1 MKIREKIKRAASVI
15 ITGAIGLSMLQSLP
29 AAAEESVYP
38 YALFADNGVSIKSG
52 SICVN
57 GDICVNGEL
66 DVYCEYPNYNGK
78 IESHVNDAEMV
89 YAHERILQTYFPEG
103 SDYIEQNVSGYEDNI
118 NISNSTFSM
127 GYVDFSGSVNLN
139 KSIGAYRDIDIDG
152 NNINSGNVAVY
163 SKYGDIDLNSSNSIS
178 INGLLYAPEG
188 DINITTGNFQLNG
201 IIIADNINIEAGNVN
216 INYSRSA
223 AEIIGTSST
232 AVADDEFYQE
242 DLEDLGEIYFK
253 PVGKSRIESYN
264 GVDFVANQLLLTA
277 NEGVSK
283 NEVEDYISSID
294 GKIVGYIEL
303 ADEYQ
308 IEINHDV
315 STEEL
320 LKIIETIKD
329 IDMFSFSSLNTYF
342 ELNTSSAYYPN
353 DVWNGEE
360 DLWNENNPSGSN
372 WGVEAIKC
380 PSAWQFKD
388 EMKKVKIGVFDTGF
402 YNHPDLDFKRIWNNN
417 VETDLDHGT
426 HVSGTIAAKFDN
438 GSGISGVSPNT
449 ELYAYNRIGKGA
461 KQYGEIL
468 NDKLRSGSFITAIE
482 YKYAFAHF
490 IGNNVKVI
498 NVSLHTG
505 EIEAYIASTDP
516 NFNNLDYINKYP
528 KSDAA
533 KAYNYYKTNSE
544 LMGLF
549 FSKLLNKG
557 YDFNIVVAAANNN
570 NTLFVKNNNPTE
582 NEYGWQ
588 IVNGQESES
597 PNNIN
602 SMYANFL
609 SNIQISDVENRI
621 ITVGAVKP
629 SEDGYEMAEFSNVGS
644 RIDVVAPGVDI
655 YSTVYSKN
663 NTTNG
668 NEFDEYTGTSMA
680 APHVTGTAG
689 LIYSI
694 NPNLTGEQVK
704 NIIKTTSVP
713 INNESSDGHIY
724 GLVNAYSAVLQAKSM
739 QGGSHV
745 TEKEDGIVIG
755 NIFDASDNKEVTNVE
770 ITATYIDSNGNY
782 IDNKSF
788 TMYTHNTN
796 QFEFVLPAGI
806 YRFSY
811 NKEGYIGLDDIQEVK
826 EKETVYLEPHLI
838 ISEDYKGMNVTLTG
852 SIKNAL
858 NGRNV
863 TQGKIH
869 FRESWNKTNGEII
882 KSCDISSSGTYSVE
896 LQTGYYTAQIVSNG
910 YITSYVNIAVNPI
923 SSTGMNYVLTPKLSE
938 NEYRI
943 VLQWGAVPSDL
954 DSHIM
959 YYDEAGYSAH
969 VYYGSKNAVTSGG
982 TQISLDLDDTSSYGP
997 ETITVTGMSDND
1009 SFTYSVHDYT
1019 NSRNSNSKMLSL
1031 SGASVKVYGSNG
1043 LIVSFNVPYNE
1054 IGTEWTVFQMEN
1066 GIISPINIIR

>member
-1 MKIREKIKRAASVI
+1 
-15 ITGAIGLSMLQSLP
+15 
-29 AAAEESVYP
+29 
-38 YALFADNGVSIKSG
+38 
-52 SICVN
+52 
-57 GDICVNGEL
+57 
-66 DVYCEYPNYNGK
+66 
-78 IESHVNDAEMV
+78 
-89 YAHERILQTYFPEG
+89 
-103 SDYIEQNVSGYEDNI
+103 
-118 NISNSTFSM
+118 
-127 GYVDFSGSVNLN
+127 
-139 KSIGAYRDIDIDG
+139 
-152 NNINSGNVAVY
+152 
-163 SKYGDIDLNSSNSIS
+163 
-178 INGLLYAPEG
+178 
-188 DINITTGNFQLNG
+188 
-201 IIIADNINIEAGNVN
+201 
-216 INYSRSA
+216 
-223 AEIIGTSST
+223 
-232 AVADDEFYQE
+232 
-242 DLEDLGEIYFK
+242 
-253 PVGKSRIESYN
+253 
-264 GVDFVANQLLLTA
+264 
-277 NEGVSK
+277 
-283 NEVEDYISSID
+283 
-294 GKIVGYIEL
+294 
-303 ADEYQ
+303 
-308 IEINHDV
+308 
-315 STEEL
+315 
-320 LKIIETIKD
+320 
-329 IDMFSFSSLNTYF
+329 
-342 ELNTSSAYYPN
+342 
-353 DVWNGEE
+353 
-360 DLWNENNPSGSN
+360 
-372 WGVEAIKC
+372 
-380 PSAWQFKD
+380 
-388 EMKKVKIGVFDTGF
+388 
-402 YNHPDLDFKRIWNNN
+402 
-417 VETDLDHGT
+417 
-426 HVSGTIAAKFDN
+426 
-438 GSGISGVSPNT
+438 
-449 ELYAYNRIGKGA
+449 
-461 KQYGEIL
+461 
-468 NDKLRSGSFITAIE
+468 
-482 YKYAFAHF
+482 
-490 IGNNVKVI
+490 
-498 NVSLHTG
+498 
-505 EIEAYIASTDP
+505 
-516 NFNNLDYINKYP
+516 
-528 KSDAA
+528 
-533 KAYNYYKTNSE
+533 
-544 LMGLF
+544 
-549 FSKLLNKG
+549 
-557 YDFNIVVAAANNN
+557 
-570 NTLFVKNNNPTE
+570 
-582 NEYGWQ
+582 
-588 IVNGQESES
+588 
-597 PNNIN
+597 
-602 SMYANFL
+602 
-609 SNIQISDVENRI
+609 
-621 ITVGAVKP
+621 
-629 SEDGYEMAEFSNVGS
+629 
-644 RIDVVAPGVDI
+644 
-655 YSTVYSKN
+655 
-663 NTTNG
+663 
-668 NEFDEYTGTSMA
+668 MA

>member
-15 ITGAIGLSMLQSLP
+15 ITGAIGLSMLPSLP

-38 YALFADNGVSIKSG
+38 YALFADNGASIKSG
-52 SICVN
+52 SLCVN
-57 GDICVNGEL
+57 GDLCVNGEF
-66 DVYCEYPNYNGK
+66 DVYCEYPNYNGR
-78 IESHVNDAEMV
+78 IESQVNGAEMV
-89 YAHERILQTYFPEG
+89 YAHERILQAYFPEG
-103 SDYIEQNVSGYEDNI
+103 SDYTEQNVLGYKDNI
-118 NISNSTFSM
+118 NIGNATFSN
-127 GYVDFSGSVNLN
+127 GYIDYSGSVNLN
-139 KSIGAYRDIDIDG
+139 KSIGAYRDINIDG

-163 SKYGDIDLNSSNSIS
+163 SKYGDIDLNSANTIS

-188 DINITTGNFQLNG
+188 DINITAGNLQLNG

-216 INYSRSA
+216 INYNRSA
-223 AEIIGTSST
+223 AEVIGTSST
-232 AVADDEFYQE
+232 AVTDNEFCQE
-242 DLEDLGEIYFK
+242 GLEDLGEIYFK

-283 NEVEDYISSID
+283 NEAEDFISSID

-308 IEINHDV
+308 VEINHDV
-315 STEEL
+315 SAEEL
-320 LKIIETIKD
+320 LKIIETIKAD
-329 IDMFSFSSLNTYF
+329 DKFSYSSLNTYF

-360 DLWNENNPSGSN
+360 DLWNENKPSGSN

-388 EMKKVKIGVFDTGF
+388 EMKKVKIGVFDVGF
-402 YNHPDLDFKRIWNNN
+402 YNHSDLDFKHIWNNN
-417 VETDLDHGT
+417 AEEDLDHGT

-438 GSGISGVSPNT
+438 GSGISGISPNT
-449 ELYAYNRIGKGA
+449 ELYAFNNIGTGA
-461 KQYGEIL
+461 KQYGEIMD
-468 NDKLRSGSFITAIE
+468 DKLRSGYYVTAIE
-482 YKYAFAHF
+482 YKYGFAHF

-498 NVSLHTG
+498 NVSMNTG
-505 EIEAYIASTDP
+505 GIEAYVASTDP
-516 NFNNLDYINKYP
+516 NFNDLDYINNNP

-533 KAYNYYKTNSE
+533 RAYNYYKTNSE

-549 FSKLLNKG
+549 FSRLLNKG
-557 YDFNIVVAAANNN
+557 YDFNIVVSAGNYNH
-570 NTLFVKNNNPTE
+570 TLFVKKNNPNE

-588 IVNGQESES
+588 IIDKQYSKS

-602 SMYANFL
+602 SMYSNFL
-609 SNIQISDVENRI
+609 SNIDISDVKNRI
-621 ITVGAVKP
+621 ITVGAIEL
-629 SEDGYEMAEFSNVGS
+629 SDNGYIVADFSNVGS
-644 RIDVVAPGVDI
+644 RVDVVAPGVDI
-655 YSTVYSKN
+655 YSTVSSN
-663 NTTNG
+663 NNITNG
-668 NEFDEYTGTSMA
+668 NEFDELNGTSMA
-680 APHVTGTAG
+680 APHVTGVAG

-694 NPNLTGEQVK
+694 NPDLTGEQVK

-713 INNESSDGHIY
+713 INKESSDGHIY

-755 NIFDASDNKEVTNVE
+755 NIFDASDSKEVTDVE

-782 IDNKSF
+782 IDNKSY

-838 ISEDYKGMNVTLTG
+838 ISEEYIGMNVTLTG

-858 NGRNV
+858 NGQNV
-863 TQGKIH
+863 TQGKIY
-869 FRESWNKTNGEII
+869 FRESWNKTNGNII
-882 KSCDISSSGTYSVE
+882 KSCDISGSGTYSVE

-923 SSTGMNYVLTPKLSE
+923 SSAGMNYVLTPKLSD

-943 VLQWGAVPSDL
+943 VMQWGADPRDL

-959 YYDEAGYSAH
+959 YYDEKGYGAH
-969 VYYGSKNAVTSGG
+969 VFYGSKNAVTSGG
-982 TQISLDLDDTSSYGP
+982 TRISLDLDDTSSYGP
-997 ETITVTGMSDND
+997 ETITVTGMSEND
-1009 SFTYSVHDYT
+1009 TFTYSVHDYT
-1019 NSRNSNSKMLSL
+1019 NGSNSNSKMLSL

-1054 IGTEWTVFQMEN
+1054 KGTEWTVFQMEN
-1066 GIISPINIIR
+1066 GVISPINIIR